1 MDTSL
6 ITVKEEAD
14 NKGYTTVRR
23 SLRLQTRKLE
33 LGEGTITSI
42 ISTTAVTLGKLK
54 GVEKKFRKQKVGKIE
69 EKKDK
74 RIPAGVSGRP
84 WPPLTAERFGIVQ
97 EELAHNPFHLIV
109 STIFL
114 NRTRGS
120 VAKPF
125 LWKCLETWPTPETL
139 SEASL
144 PELTA
149 LLQPLGL
156 HNIRAARL
164 VSLAKTWI
172 THPPIPFEGTVKY
185 NYPARDTIPFPLPDY
200 DGPKWG
206 VEQNYRWEIGH
217 LPGVGAYALDSW
229 RIFCCDQF
237 RGNEDRDEW
246 RRVVPKDKELRA
258 YCRWRWA
265 KEGIRWREE
274 ADELLEVE
282 GRDCSRDGIDGS

>member
-6 ITVKEEAD
+6 ATVKEEEGS
-14 NKGYTTVRR
+14 KEYTITRR
-23 SLRLQTRKLE
+23 SLRLQTKALE
-33 LGEGTITSI
+33 LGEGTITSV
-42 ISTTAVTLGKLK
+42 ISTTAVTLRGPR
-54 GVEKKFRKQKVGKIE
+54 GVRGGAREKRLEKTE
-69 EKKDK
+69 EKKSK
-74 RIPAGVSGRP
+74 RIPAGVSGQT
-84 WPPLTAERFGIVQ
+84 WPPLSAERFGIVQ
-97 EELAHNPFHLIV
+97 EELAHNPFQLIV

-125 LWKCLETWPTPETL
+125 LWRCLETWPTPEKL

-164 VSLAKTWI
+164 ISLAKTWI
-172 THPPIPFEGTVKY
+172 TLPPIPFQGTVKY
-185 NYPARDTIPFPLPDY
+185 NYPARDTIPFPLPEH

-229 RIFCCDQF
+229 RIFCCDEF
-237 RGNEDRDEW
+237 RGNEDKDEW
-246 RRVVPKDKELRA
+246 KRVVPKDKELRA

-265 KEGIRWREE
+265 KEGIRWKEE
-274 ADELLEVE
+274 TDELVKVE
-282 GRDCSRDGIDGS
+282 GRDCFREGIDDR